1 MNSALPLS
9 PAPPTVFVVDDD
21 EQVRRALDRLLRS
34 AGLAVRVF
42 DSAPAFLEQAADQPG
57 CLILDMKMPKVSG
70 LDLQA
75 ILADHGLHMPVIFLT
90 GHSDVPATVRA
101 MKGGAID
108 FLTKRFRAKDLLAAV
123 HAAL

>member
-42 DSAPAFLEQAADQPG
+42 HSAPAFLEQAADQPG